1 MYIVISGEVGIYV
14 DGGLSECVAR
24 LRENYIFGERALQ
37 TQALRG
43 AWVVAH
49 MPTICL
55 ALEKSDFNKQIY
67 FRENLQSIVRL
78 QFMIEHPFCE
88 GWPLDRVKIFS
99 RLMSF
104 TKLSACDTIY
114 DIGHHS
120 NVIYF
125 IKSGSIQMESIVEIE
140 HQVKYPTSYNTWE
153 VKKTKSLADYEVRK
167 FHAGEVFGHQEV
179 IEYEI

>member
-49 MPTICL
+49 MPT
-55 ALEKSDFNKQIY
+55 
-67 FRENLQSIVRL
+67 
-78 QFMIEHPFCE
+78 FMIEHPFCE
-88 GWPLDRVKIFS
+88 GWPLDRVKLFS

-104 TKLSACDTIY
+104 TKLSACNTIY

-125 IKSGSIQMESIVEIE
+125 IKSGSI
-140 HQVKYPTSYNTWE
+140 
-153 VKKTKSLADYEVRK
+153 
-167 FHAGEVFGHQEV
+167 
-179 IEYEI
+179 